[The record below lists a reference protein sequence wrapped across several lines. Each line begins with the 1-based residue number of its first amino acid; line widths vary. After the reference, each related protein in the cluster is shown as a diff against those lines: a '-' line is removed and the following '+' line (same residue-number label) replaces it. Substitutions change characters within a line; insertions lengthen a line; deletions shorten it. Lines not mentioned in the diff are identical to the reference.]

1 MSPCRRGVAGP
12 AATGLMA
19 SVVLYHAGAGAVAAG
34 AGLQLGLED
43 EHLGDR
49 PDRVREPDPVRQHA
63 AVLVPD
69 QVADRHD
76 ITPAGLAWLPVVNR
90 ETGCQPA
97 YRRPNAYT
105 LSLLVGAVKHAVPQY
120 PEPQ

>member
-34 AGLQLGLED
+34 AGLQLGVED

-49 PDRVREPDPVRQHA
+49 PDRAREPDPVRQHA
-63 AVLVPD
+63 AVLVLD
-69 QVADRHD
+69 QVADQNG
-76 ITPAGLAWLPVVNR
+76 ITPAGLACLLAVNLATGHQRGR
-90 ETGCQPA
+90 EACTGDRHLL
-97 YRRPNAYT
+97 RRLGTMNG
-105 LSLLVGAVKHAVPQY
+105 L
-120 PEPQ
+120 

>member
-69 QVADRHD
+69 QVAGRHD
-76 ITPAGLAWLPVVNR
+76 MTPAGLACLPVVNR
-90 ETGCQPA
+90 ETGCQL
-97 YRRPNAYT
+97 T
-105 LSLLVGAVKHAVPQY
+105 LGRAILSCAAELVAGCHVVL
-120 PEPQ
+120 